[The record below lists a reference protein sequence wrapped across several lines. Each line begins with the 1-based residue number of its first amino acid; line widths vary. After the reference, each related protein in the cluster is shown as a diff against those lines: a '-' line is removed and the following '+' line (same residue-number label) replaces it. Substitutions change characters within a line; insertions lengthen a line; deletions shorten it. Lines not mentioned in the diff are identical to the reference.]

1 MTGLKVLAVAAAN
14 RRVGYA
20 YFENNDLVYWT
31 ISTKAGE
38 KPLDAVAVTQDL
50 VTRFAPAVLVSQQ
63 LTPTL
68 TKSKNTREIIAA
80 IARTGKN
87 NDLISIAVP
96 RLRKHKN
103 KYEEAKALAKIFPQ
117 VADYLPQPRQLHHSK
132 EPRNTVLFEAIAL
145 AVTLFEDEEQ
155 NLLIAQ
161 AMG

>member
-20 YFENNDLVYWT
+20 YFENADLVYWT
-31 ISTKAGE
+31 ISNKAGG

-50 VTRFAPAVLVSQQ
+50 VTRFAPNVLVSQKV
-63 LTPTL
+63 TPSL
-68 TKSKNTREIIAA
+68 TKSKNTKKIIAA
-80 IARTGKN
+80 IARTGKHN
-87 NDLISIAVP
+87 GLISIAVERP
-96 RLRKHKN
+96 RKHKN
-103 KYEEAKALAKIFPQ
+103 KYEEAEALAQSFPQ
-117 VADYLPQPRQLHHSK
+117 VIDCLPQPRQLHHNK

-145 AVTLFEDEEQ
+145 ATALFEDTDQ

>member
-20 YFENNDLVYWT
+20 YFENWDLVYWT

-38 KPLDAVAVTQDL
+38 KPLNAVAVTQDL
-50 VTRFAPAVLVSQQ
+50 ITRFAPDVLVSQKV
-63 LTPTL
+63 TPAL
-68 TKSKNTREIIAA
+68 TKSRNTKKVIAA
-80 IARTGKN
+80 IARTGKQ

-103 KYEEAKALAKIFPQ
+103 KYEEAEMLAMIFPQ
-117 VADYLPQPRQLHHSK
+117 VTDYLPQPRQLHHSK

-145 AVTLFEDEEQ
+145 AMTLFDDEDQ
-155 NLLIAQ
+155 NLLMAQ

>member
-1 MTGLKVLAVAAAN
+1 MTGLRVLAVAAAN

-20 YFENNDLVYWT
+20 YFEHNDLVYWT
-31 ISTKAGE
+31 ISNKAGE

-50 VTRFAPAVLVSQQ
+50 ITRFAPDVLVSQQ
-63 LTPTL
+63 VTPSL
-68 TKSKNTREIIAA
+68 TKSKNTKKVIAA
-80 IARTGKN
+80 IARTGKH

-145 AVTLFEDEEQ
+145 AVALFEDEDQ

>member
-20 YFENNDLVYWT
+20 YFENWDLVYWT

-38 KPLDAVAVTQDL
+38 KPLNAVAVTQDL
-50 VTRFAPAVLVSQQ
+50 ITRFAPDVLVSQKV
-63 LTPTL
+63 TPAL
-68 TKSKNTREIIAA
+68 TKSKNTKKVISA
-80 IARTGKN
+80 IARTGKQ
-87 NDLISIAVP
+87 NDLICIAVP

-103 KYEEAKALAKIFPQ
+103 KYEEAEALAKIFPQ

-145 AVTLFEDEEQ
+145 AVTLFEDEDQ
-155 NLLIAQ
+155 NLLMAQ

>member
-20 YFENNDLVYWT
+20 YFENWDLVYWT

-38 KPLDAVAVTQDL
+38 KPLNAVAVTQDL
-50 VTRFAPAVLVSQQ
+50 ITRFAPDVLVSQKV
-63 LTPTL
+63 TPAL
-68 TKSKNTREIIAA
+68 TKSRNTKKVIAA
-80 IARTGKN
+80 IARTGKQ

-96 RLRKHKN
+96 RLCKHKN
-103 KYEEAKALAKIFPQ
+103 KYEEAEMLAMIFPQ

-145 AVTLFEDEEQ
+145 AMTLFDDEDQ
-155 NLLIAQ
+155 NLLMAQ

>member
-1 MTGLKVLAVAAAN
+1 MTGLRVLAVAAAN

-20 YFENNDLVYWT
+20 YFENMDLVYWT

-38 KPLDAVAVTQDL
+38 KPLNAVAVTQDL
-50 VTRFAPAVLVSQQ
+50 ITRFAPDVLVSQKV
-63 LTPTL
+63 TPAL
-68 TKSKNTREIIAA
+68 TKSKNTKKVISA
-80 IARTGKN
+80 IARTGKQ
-87 NDLISIAVP
+87 NDLICIAVP

-103 KYEEAKALAKIFPQ
+103 KYEEAEALAKIFPQ

-145 AVTLFEDEEQ
+145 AVTLFEDGDQ
-155 NLLIAQ
+155 NLLMAQ

>member
-50 VTRFAPAVLVSQQ
+50 VTRFAPDVLISQQ
-63 LTPTL
+63 VTPTL
-68 TKSKNTREIIAA
+68 TKSKNTKQVIAA

-87 NDLISIAVP
+87 NDLISVAVP

-103 KYEEAKALAKIFPQ
+103 KYEEAESLAKIFPQ

-145 AVTLFEDEEQ
+145 AVALFEDEEQ